1 MAKFVRIHP
10 VNPQKRLIA
19 PVAEVLHGGGVVV
32 YPTDSCYALGCH
44 IGDKAAM
51 DRIRRIREADRKH
64 HFTLM
69 CKDLS
74 EIATYAR
81 VYNRDYRLLKAM
93 TPGPYTFILRATG
106 EVPKRLQHPR
116 RKTIGIRV
124 PVHPVPREILG
135 ALGEPIMTSTL
146 LLPGDQ
152 YPMTDAS
159 MIFERIGHRVDLVVD
174 GGNCGLEPTTVID
187 LVGEIPQIL
196 RQGKGDARSFIQ

>member
-1 MAKFVRIHP
+1 MAEFIAIHP
-10 VNPQKRLIA
+10 VNPQARLVA
-19 PVAEVLHGGGVVV
+19 PVVRALQAGGVVV

-74 EIATYAR
+74 EIATYAK

-93 TPGPYTFILRATG
+93 TPGPFTFILRATS
-106 EVPKRLQHPR
+106 EVPKRLQNPR

-124 PVHPVPREILG
+124 PEHPVPHAILA

-152 YPMTDAS
+152 YPLTDARV
-159 MIFERIGHRVDLVVD
+159 ILDRIGHRVDIVVD
-174 GGNCGLEPTTVID
+174 GGNCGLEPTTVVD
-187 LVGEIPQIL
+187 LVGELPEVL
-196 RQGKGDARSFIQ
+196 RQGKGDASSFIQ

>member
-1 MAKFVRIHP
+1 MAEFIAIHP
-10 VNPQKRLIA
+10 VNPQARL
-19 PVAEVLHGGGVVV
+19 VASVVRALQAGGVVV

-74 EIATYAR
+74 EIATYAK

-93 TPGPYTFILRATG
+93 TPGPFTFILRATS
-106 EVPKRLQHPR
+106 EVPKRLQNPR

-124 PVHPVPREILG
+124 PVHPVPHAILA

-152 YPMTDAS
+152 YPLTDARV
-159 MIFERIGHRVDLVVD
+159 ILDRIGHRVDIVVD

-187 LVGEIPQIL
+187 LVGELPEVL
-196 RQGKGDARSFIQ
+196 RQGKGDASSFVQ